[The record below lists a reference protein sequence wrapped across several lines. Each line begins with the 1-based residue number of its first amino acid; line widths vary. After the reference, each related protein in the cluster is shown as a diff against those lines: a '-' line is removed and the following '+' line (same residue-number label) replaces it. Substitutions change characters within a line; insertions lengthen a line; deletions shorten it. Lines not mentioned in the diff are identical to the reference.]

1 MDSLLLCPAVAS
13 FAVFCVKRV
22 GMMKRG
28 VVFLRLSWVAAF
40 VISFLVAGESWA
52 DCNIKAGDKGL
63 AKNFEIRPDQGST
76 LTLVWILENT
86 NTCSIRVLMPSEY
99 SVTSI
104 SLLGQPANGNVKQNS
119 QNLFDYNKNPQ
130 FLGTDRF
137 GVKVCGKKSFGTSSC
152 TTVTYQVDSVKK

>member
-28 VVFLRLSWVAAF
+28 VVFLRLSWVAEL
-40 VISFLVAGESWA
+40 VISVLVAGARWA
-52 DCNIKAGDKGL
+52 DCNSKAGDTAL
-63 AKNFEIRPDQGST
+63 AKNFEIRPDQGSS

-104 SLLGQPANGNVKQNS
+104 SLLAQPANGNVKQIS